1 PTALNQQKFRFTR
14 NGDKV
19 SARISGW
26 GFNTRV
32 DLGIVKYHFELG
44 SEKDPDIWE

>member
-1 PTALNQQKFRFTR
+1 MITR

-19 SARISGW
+19 SAKTA
-26 GFNTRV
+26 GFGFYTKM

-44 SEKDPDIWE
+44 AGRGHDIWM